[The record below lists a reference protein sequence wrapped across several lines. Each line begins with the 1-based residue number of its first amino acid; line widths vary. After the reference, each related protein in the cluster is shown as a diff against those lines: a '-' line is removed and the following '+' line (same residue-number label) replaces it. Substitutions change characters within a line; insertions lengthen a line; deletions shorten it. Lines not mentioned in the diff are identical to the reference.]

1 MAHALIR
8 GSCDG
13 SEQEE
18 EAAGEVKG
26 GPQQIPHYQN
36 NHTSNI
42 SNISESSQSTF
53 IVHVFTNIY

>member
-1 MAHALIR
+1 MAHALAR

-18 EAAGEVKG
+18 EAAGEAKG

-36 NHTSNI
+36 NLTSNI
-42 SNISESSQSTF
+42 SNVSKG
-53 IVHVFTNIY
+53 VPKAHL